1 MSTTYDAQHM
11 KESANPNTHADII
24 VLSHEDHELGEPPFP
39 YWHAC
44 IIGIYHVMVCQ
55 RKDGSITKPE
65 RMDMLLV
72 RWLGLDSPNG
82 QTGWG
87 AQRMHTVG
95 FLPDDNTQG
104 PPFGFLDPNAV
115 IRMVHLIPV
124 YDMGHTR
131 NLLQM
136 PSIADQSHGHEDG
149 EFEAYYVGM

>member
-1 MSTTYDAQHM
+1 ME
-11 KESANPNTHADII
+11 ESANPCTHADII
-24 VLSHEDHELGEPPFP
+24 VLSHEDNETGKPPFP
-39 YWHAC
+39 YWHAR

-55 RKDGSITKPE
+55 KKAGSITNLE
-65 RMDMLLV
+65 RMDVLFV

-82 QTGWG
+82 QSGWG

-95 FLPDDNTQG
+95 FLPDNNSQG

-115 IRMVHLIPV
+115 IRMVHLIPA
-124 YDMGHTR
+124 YSLGHTR
-131 NLLQM
+131 KLLQT